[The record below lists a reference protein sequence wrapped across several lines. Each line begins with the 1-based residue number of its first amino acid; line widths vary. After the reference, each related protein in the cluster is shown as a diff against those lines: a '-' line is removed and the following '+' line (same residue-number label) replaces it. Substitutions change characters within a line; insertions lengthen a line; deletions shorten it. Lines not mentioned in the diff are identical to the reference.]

1 VAQGL
6 EAVIFDWGGTLTP
19 WHSIDPDAEA
29 RALARA
35 VRSAGGA
42 PDDGDDADEAATAA
56 LLGRAV
62 QAVWTRSV
70 REHTSATVADIFT
83 EAGLAHDESLLVDY
97 RAFWEPHSLTDPDVR
112 PLLEG
117 LRADGLRV
125 GILSNTVWPRSWHE
139 EIFARDGVLDLIDG
153 AVYSS
158 EVPWTKPAPEAFRAA
173 AAAAGASD
181 PARCVFVGD
190 RLFDDVWGA
199 AQVGMRTVHVP
210 HSAIPAVQ
218 LGHSEGS
225 PDAVVERLADV
236 HAVVRGWMSAD
247 SSADRVTAP

>member
-1 VAQGL
+1 VPGGV

-19 WHSIDPDAEA
+19 WHSVDFEQEA

-35 VRSAGGA
+35 VRAPADGA
-42 PDDGDDADEAATAA
+42 DDASHEGTAA
-56 LLGRAV
+56 AVLARAV
-62 QAVWTRSV
+62 QAVWARSV
-70 REHTSATVADIFT
+70 RQHTSATVADIFA
-83 EAGLAHDESLLVDY
+83 EAGLSHDESLLLDY

-112 PLLEG
+112 PLFER
-117 LRADGLRV
+117 LRADGVRV
-125 GILSNTVWPRSWHE
+125 GVLSNTVWPRAWHE

-173 AAAAGASD
+173 VEAVGASD

-210 HSAIPAVQ
+210 HSDIPGVQ
-218 LGHSEGS
+218 LGHTEGT
-225 PDAVVERLADV
+225 PDAVVQRLADV
-236 HAVVRGWMSAD
+236 HGVVRGWAGGL
-247 SSADRVTAP
+247 TAR